1 MSFSSAS
8 RHSARR
14 HRDRGPAPPRVFALT
29 APPSAVETGRLPT
42 LPLPARRFSQPLS
55 GSDDG
60 TDLRV
65 YSTPQALQGFR
76 PSEPDSEAI
85 GGRLRPRAPSP
96 LPALH
101 VFLPRHERHLLLSP
115 PRRYYP
121 NRDSPR
127 GKAPRL
133 LAETGFRLGFRP
145 TLKLCARSGAPRS
158 LAGFTRPEASATL
171 LAFPSSRVFLP
182 GRPGPYG
189 PPLMRFE
196 SRCKVLLRPEMTSP
210 CGDISPPG
218 VFAFCSE
225 LSLWNRE
232 MPRLS
237 FPFGPGS
244 AVTSRP

>member
-101 VFLPRHERHLLLSP
+101 VFLPHHERHLLLSP

-133 LAETGFRLGFRP
+133 LAETGFRLGLGP
-145 TLKLCARSGAPRS
+145 TVELCARSGAPRS

-171 LAFPSSRVFLP
+171 LAFPPPGFSSPAALSLSQHRAPRDRSRWRLAVFLLGLP
-182 GRPGPYG
+182 VSRTGRP
-189 PPLMRFE
+189 L
-196 SRCKVLLRPEMTSP
+196 
-210 CGDISPPG
+210 CGS
-218 VFAFCSE
+218 
-225 LSLWNRE
+225 
-232 MPRLS
+232 
-237 FPFGPGS
+237 
-244 AVTSRP
+244 

>member
-1 MSFSSAS
+1 MSFNSAS

-14 HRDRGPAPPRVFALT
+14 HRDRGPAPPRVLALT

-55 GSDDG
+55 GSDDD

-133 LAETGFRLGFRP
+133 LAETGFRLGLGP
-145 TLKLCARSGAPRS
+145 TVELCARSGAPRS

-171 LAFPSSRVFLP
+171 LAFPPPGFSSPAALSLSQHRAPRDRSRWRLAVFLLGLP
-182 GRPGPYG
+182 VSRTGRP
-189 PPLMRFE
+189 L
-196 SRCKVLLRPEMTSP
+196 
-210 CGDISPPG
+210 CGS
-218 VFAFCSE
+218 
-225 LSLWNRE
+225 
-232 MPRLS
+232 
-237 FPFGPGS
+237 
-244 AVTSRP
+244 

>member
-1 MSFSSAS
+1 MSFNSAS

-14 HRDRGPAPPRVFALT
+14 HRDRGPAPPRVLALT

-85 GGRLRPRAPSP
+85 GGRLRPRAPSS

-133 LAETGFRLGFRP
+133 LAETGFRLGLGP
-145 TLKLCARSGAPRS
+145 TVELCARSGAPRS

-171 LAFPSSRVFLP
+171 LTFPPPGFSSPAALSLSQHPAPRDRSRWRLAVFLLGLP
-182 GRPGPYG
+182 VSRTGRP
-189 PPLMRFE
+189 L
-196 SRCKVLLRPEMTSP
+196 
-210 CGDISPPG
+210 CGS
-218 VFAFCSE
+218 
-225 LSLWNRE
+225 
-232 MPRLS
+232 
-237 FPFGPGS
+237 
-244 AVTSRP
+244 